1 MRIHSLIYYNISL
14 QIVQRYDILLLQE
27 IRDIAETA
35 IETLIDAVNAD
46 IG

>member
-1 MRIHSLIYYNISL
+1 MRIHNYIILL

-27 IRDIAETA
+27 IRDIAQTA
-35 IETLIDAVNAD
+35 IETLIDAVNTD